1 MNAPTRYAASINRR
15 RAVIRWEPLFVLGLF
30 CALVAAVA
38 FLLLAAL
45 LDFRPPVPN

>member
-1 MNAPTRYAASINRR
+1 MNTPTRYAESMNRR

-30 CALVAAVA
+30 CALVVTVA
-38 FLLLAAL
+38 FLLLTAV